1 MISFHGPRFYTTVYA
16 PHFPCMPYGTLARRY
31 TDAYATRAPR
41 DAGRF
46 RGLPSPRRRPCSGFE
61 CCRRGRGCRVD
72 RAPTTHFVISAR
84 QPSSR
89 SGACIVRNQPTRT
102 NPPLTVL
109 STWQLRNLSLPFFA
123 FVLLFYTTPRTQRT
137 MANTVT
143 ETIEKGTQE
152 VKHAG
157 QAVTNEVK
165 AEVQTAVNKDG
176 TC

>member
-1 MISFHGPRFYTTVYA
+1 
-16 PHFPCMPYGTLARRY
+16 
-31 TDAYATRAPR
+31 
-41 DAGRF
+41 
-46 RGLPSPRRRPCSGFE
+46 
-61 CCRRGRGCRVD
+61 
-72 RAPTTHFVISAR
+72 
-84 QPSSR
+84 
-89 SGACIVRNQPTRT
+89 
-102 NPPLTVL
+102 
-109 STWQLRNLSLPFFA
+109 
-123 FVLLFYTTPRTQRT
+123 